1 MNIQAAGPSQ
11 PAPKSWLEAIDNTYS
26 LFEEERNRKQYGQ
39 LSKKVKDAVHLC
51 EEVIDELGIN
61 HSTLSFNGGKDC
73 TVLVHILAAVLRRKK
88 RKTFSSLSSSNK
100 DIEGDGLE
108 CIPSLYITCS
118 SPFQEVE
125 TFVFES
131 IRRYNLLLVRQR
143 GSMKEALEM
152 YLNGQGDEEGSA
164 AERKANTNAN
174 THQQN
179 GHHPHRD
186 VKAIFVGTRR
196 TDPHGADLTPRKQT
210 DPGWPEVE
218 RIQPILDW
226 SYQDVWDF
234 LRCSLFAVK
243 EEEIRDEKG
252 NEWGQ
257 SYGVP
262 YCCLYDEGY
271 TSLGSTYNTFPNPIL
286 DTRKGEPIDERDRFH
301 HRWLPAYR
309 LEDESQERAGRGTS
323 APKTKES

>member
-1 MNIQAAGPSQ
+1 MVTQAAGPSQ
-11 PAPKSWLEAIDNTYS
+11 PAPKSWLRVIDNTYA
-26 LFEEERNRKQYGQ
+26 LFEEEENCLRYGD
-39 LSKKVKDAVHLC
+39 LATKVKDAVRLC

-88 RKTFSSLSSSNK
+88 RRSMNTNTE
-100 DIEGDGLE
+100 DEMLE
-108 CIPSLYITCS
+108 CIPSLYITCT

-125 TFVFES
+125 DFVIES
-131 IRRYNLLLVRQR
+131 IRRYNLLLVRQK
-143 GSMKEALEM
+143 GSMKEALQL

-164 AERKANTNAN
+164 AGTRSANSNN
-174 THQQN
+174 SSNQQN

-226 SYQDVWDF
+226 TYQDVWNF
-234 LRCSLFAVK
+234 LRCPLFSVK
-243 EEEIRDEKG
+243 EDGIGD
-252 NEWGQ
+252 WG
-257 SYGVP
+257 SENGVP
-262 YCCLYDEGY
+262 YCSLYDEGY
-271 TSLGSTYNTFPNPIL
+271 TSLGSTFNTFPNPIL
-286 DTRKGEPIDERDRFH
+286 DTRKGEPIDEQDRQN

-309 LEDESQERAGRGTS
+309 LEDESQERAGRGS
-323 APKTKES
+323 SAAPKPNHSNC

>member
-1 MNIQAAGPSQ
+1 MSAKEMDTQAAGPSQ
-11 PAPKSWLEAIDNTYS
+11 PAPRSWLRAIDNTYA
-26 LFEEERNRKQYGQ
+26 LFEEEQNRKQYQ
-39 LSKKVKDAVHLC
+39 TLATKVKDAVRLC

-88 RKTFSSLSSSNK
+88 RRGT
-100 DIEGDGLE
+100 GDDKLE
-108 CIPSLYITCS
+108 CIPSLYITCT

-125 TFVFES
+125 DFVGES

-143 GSMKEALEM
+143 GSMKEALEK

-164 AERKANTNAN
+164 AGTGNA
-174 THQQN
+174 TSQQQN
-179 GHHPHRD
+179 GHHPHRH

-226 SYQDVWDF
+226 SYQDVWSF
-234 LRCSLFAVK
+234 LRCPLFAVNQD
-243 EEEIRDEKG
+243 EIHDEKG

-257 SYGVP
+257 TYGVP
-262 YCCLYDEGY
+262 YCSLYDEGY

-286 DTRKGEPIDERDRFH
+286 DTRKGEPIDERDRH
-301 HRWLPAYR
+301 KHRWLPAYR
-309 LEDESQERAGRGTS
+309 LEDESQERAGRGS
-323 APKTKES
+323 KPQSS